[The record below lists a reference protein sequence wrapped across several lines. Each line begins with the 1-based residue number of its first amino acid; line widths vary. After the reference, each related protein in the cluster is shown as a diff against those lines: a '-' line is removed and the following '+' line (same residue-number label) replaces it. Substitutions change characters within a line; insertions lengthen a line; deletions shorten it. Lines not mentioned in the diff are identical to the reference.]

1 MARDQRRDRDDAVR
15 ITTAAS
21 SRNVDIAARQKRY
34 LLSMSI
40 RSICFVGAV
49 AAALAGWQWVWPF
62 LIAGAI
68 VLPYVAVVLA
78 NVQATR
84 KEGFALQ
91 DAAYGAPQL
100 GPGRPR
106 EPEVPRSA
114 R

>member
-21 SRNVDIAARQKRY
+21 SHNADIAARQRRY

-49 AAALAGWQWVWPF
+49 VAALAGIQWLWPF

-68 VLPYVAVVLA
+68 LLPYVAVVLA

-91 DAAYGAPQL
+91 DAAYGAPEL
-100 GPGRPR
+100 PAAPSD
-106 EPEVPRSA
+106 PEVGHSA

>member
-15 ITTAAS
+15 ITTAAAG
-21 SRNVDIAARQKRY
+21 RNVDIAARQKRY

-49 AAALAGWQWVWPF
+49 LTALAGWQWVWPF

-91 DAAYGAPQL
+91 DGAYAAPQL
-100 GPGRPR
+100 GAAPR
-106 EPEVPRSA
+106 EPEVGRPA